1 MNSMLYIGTLAKEP
15 DRDSFWIQ
23 SFRNFGWN
31 VHTLSTNR
39 IIDNKMISRFNKRFN
54 VGSFNTHIQ
63 NELLSLIQKKNP
75 IWVHFRLPIE
85 FDSVTIKLIKNKGII
100 ITEYCND
107 DPFSPK
113 APFGLYWKF
122 KRAIPFYDAHFVFRE
137 RNIQEFYNAN
147 ALNVIHCPPF
157 YDPNLHF
164 FENKTKKNEIYLYD
178 AAFIGHWENDWRLEC
193 LNQLNDHGFNVIIKG
208 GGWDKVISDRK
219 LKHLLPITHA
229 FGKEYNEIYKNSI
242 SGLCFFSKINR
253 DKLTRRAFEIIAVGG
268 LLVAER
274 TSEVEKYFIDRKEA
288 YFFSTID
295 ELINIVT
302 ELKNNPLKRSAVQEA
317 GYKRLLESKNSITD
331 RALLIHNF
339 VKNKIS

>member
-1 MNSMLYIGTLAKEP
+1 MALMFYIGTLAKEP
-15 DRDSFWIQ
+15 DRDSSWINA
-23 SFRNFGWN
+23 FRNLGWN
-31 VHTLSTNR
+31 VQTYST
-39 IIDNKMISRFNKRFN
+39 IISYDDDYISRYYKRFN
-54 VGSFNTHIQ
+54 VGSFNKQIQ
-63 NELLSLIQKKNP
+63 NNLLSLIQKKNP
-75 IWVHFRLPIE
+75 IWIHFRLPIE
-85 FDSVTIKLIKNKGII
+85 FDSATIKLIKNRGII
-100 ITEYCND
+100 ITQYCND

-137 RNIQEFYNAN
+137 RNIQEFYNAK
-147 ALNVIHCPPF
+147 ALNVLHCPPF

-164 FENKTKKNEIYLYD
+164 FENKTPKNEFYLYD

-193 LNQLNDHGFNVIIKG
+193 LTQLHDQGFNVVIKG
-208 GGWDKVISDRK
+208 GGWDKAISNGK
-219 LKHLLPITHA
+219 LKHLVPVSHA
-229 FGKEYNEIYKNSI
+229 FGTEYNKIYKNSI
-242 SGLCFFSKINR
+242 VGLCFFSKINR

-274 TSEVEKYFIDRKEA
+274 TIEVAKYFIDRKEA

-295 ELINIVT
+295 ELINIVA

-317 GYKRLLESKNSITD
+317 GYKRLLESKNSIID

-339 VKNKIS
+339 VKNKIR